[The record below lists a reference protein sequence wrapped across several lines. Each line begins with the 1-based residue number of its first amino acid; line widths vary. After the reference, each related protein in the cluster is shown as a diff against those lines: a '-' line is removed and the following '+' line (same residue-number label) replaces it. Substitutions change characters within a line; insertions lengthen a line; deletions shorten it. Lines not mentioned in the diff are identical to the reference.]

1 MMNISQFFLLHKSET
16 MRRRS
21 KPEYQ
26 FKHVHTQFHNNYLHY
41 TLTMQTSVVISAVI
55 ILFVVSVGTG
65 LQDIKYDVE
74 REEFVHPVILVPGN
88 GGSQLEARLNKSSS
102 GHWWCSKNSDW

>member
-1 MMNISQFFLLHKSET
+1 
-16 MRRRS
+16 
-21 KPEYQ
+21 
-26 FKHVHTQFHNNYLHY
+26 
-41 TLTMQTSVVISAVI
+41 MQTSVVISAVI
-55 ILFVVSVGTG
+55 ILSVVSVGAG

-74 REEFVHPVILVPGN
+74 SDVHPVILVPGN